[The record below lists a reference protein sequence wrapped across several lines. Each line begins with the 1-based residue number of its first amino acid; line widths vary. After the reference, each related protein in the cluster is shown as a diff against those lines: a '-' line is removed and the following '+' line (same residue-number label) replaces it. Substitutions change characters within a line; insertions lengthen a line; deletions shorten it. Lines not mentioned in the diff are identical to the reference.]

1 MKIFV
6 NGQTLHCEAGE
17 NLYQVLRQGGV
28 RINAP
33 CGGTGTCGKCTVLID
48 GIGAVKACQYTVT
61 EDIRVQ
67 VPSAEGKIAVKG
79 LLRPV
84 EVDHPEPCIAVDIG
98 TTTVVAYLVVNGQI
112 VDTESTLNAQKP
124 YGDDVL
130 SRIKYTMEQ
139 ADGLETLSMHIREQ
153 VRRMAA
159 DLCCRNGIQTEKI
172 AIAGNTVMLHIY
184 AGVSP
189 SSIGIS
195 PFTPV
200 FTETRLSKGAV
211 LLPSIA
217 GYVGA
222 DTVAAILASGMHL
235 SEEVCLLV
243 DIGTNGEI
251 ALGNKD
257 GITVCAAAAGPAF
270 EGAQISCGAGGIAGA
285 INSVRFTDGR
295 VRYTTIDNKPPI
307 GICGS
312 GILDAM
318 AELLRTELVDESGY
332 FEDKELIITEE
343 ISITA
348 GDIRQ
353 IQLAKAAIAAGIHTL
368 LECCST
374 SLDNVAHCYLAG
386 GFGSYLNKESACA
399 IGLLPKALL
408 NKIEPIGNA
417 AGMGAVLWLL
427 SEKSRM
433 EADDIA
439 HNARYLELSASPVFN
454 MQFTMCMGF
463 EL

>member
-6 NGQTLHCEAGE
+6 DGKMLDCDAGE
-17 NLYQVLRQGGV
+17 NLYQVLLQSGV

-48 GIGAVKACQYTVT
+48 GVGAVKACQYTVT

-67 VPSAEGKIAVKG
+67 VPSAEGKIAIKG

-139 ADGLETLSMHIREQ
+139 ADGLETLSMRIREQ
-153 VRRMAA
+153 VSRMAA
-159 DLCCRNGIQTEKI
+159 DLCCRNGIRAKKI

-189 SSIGIS
+189 ASIGIS

-200 FTETRLSKGAV
+200 FTETRLSKETV
-211 LLPSIA
+211 LLPSIT

-251 ALGNKD
+251 ALGNKN
-257 GITVCAAAAGPAF
+257 GIAVCAAAAGPAF
-270 EGAQISCGAGGIAGA
+270 EGAQISCGVGGVAGA
-285 INSVRFTDGR
+285 VSSVQIDDSG
-295 VRYTTIDNKPPI
+295 VHYTTIDDKPPI

-312 GILDAM
+312 GILDAT
-318 AELLRTELVDESGY
+318 AELLRTALVDESGY
-332 FEDKELIITEE
+332 FEDEELE
-343 ISITA
+343 IAKRVSITA
-348 GDIRQ
+348 KDIRQ
-353 IQLAKAAIAAGIHTL
+353 VQLAKAAIAAGIYTL
-368 LECCST
+368 LESCSV
-374 SLDNVAHCYLAG
+374 SLEDVAHCYLAG
-386 GFGSYLNKESACA
+386 GFGSYLKKESACA

-417 AGMGAVLWLL
+417 AGMGTVLWLL

-439 HNARYLELSASPVFN
+439 HSARYLELSASPVFN